1 MTVPKIIAETPGI
14 KPTVR
19 VRLCPDPLS
28 PPIRG
33 QKQDLTL
40 QYNELQQNGLAR
52 THYNEYEPTPCFS
65 VSFSHD
71 FIFVVE
77 LEIMAAFYVLG
88 EEFFHFVL
96 VKTDVAV
103 IAEFLVND
111 IVRALFAAIQRDT
124 SRYFL
129 YLLY

>member
-40 QYNELQQNGLAR
+40 QYNAITIKGLTL
-52 THYNEYEPTPCFS
+52 THNNEF
-65 VSFSHD
+65 
-71 FIFVVE
+71 
-77 LEIMAAFYVLG
+77 
-88 EEFFHFVL
+88 
-96 VKTDVAV
+96 
-103 IAEFLVND
+103 
-111 IVRALFAAIQRDT
+111 
-124 SRYFL
+124 
-129 YLLY
+129 

>member
-40 QYNELQQNGLAR
+40 QYNAITIKRSAL
-52 THYNEYEPTPCFS
+52 THNNEF
-65 VSFSHD
+65 
-71 FIFVVE
+71 
-77 LEIMAAFYVLG
+77 
-88 EEFFHFVL
+88 
-96 VKTDVAV
+96 
-103 IAEFLVND
+103 
-111 IVRALFAAIQRDT
+111 
-124 SRYFL
+124 
-129 YLLY
+129 

>member
-1 MTVPKIIAETPGI
+1 
-14 KPTVR
+14 
-19 VRLCPDPLS
+19 
-28 PPIRG
+28 
-33 QKQDLTL
+33 
-40 QYNELQQNGLAR
+40 
-52 THYNEYEPTPCFS
+52 
-65 VSFSHD
+65 
-71 FIFVVE
+71 
-77 LEIMAAFYVLG
+77 MAAFYVLG

-111 IVRALFAAIQRDT
+111 IVRALFAAIQRDP